1 MNMKFTSIFFTT
13 SESIFENYLKDT
25 NKRVINIKFTSIFL
39 WFVHKICKICISDT
53 YFEQT

>member
-1 MNMKFTSIFFTT
+1 MEAVCLLQFLALLKI
-13 SESIFENYLKDT
+13 YLKDT

-39 WFVHKICKICISDT
+39 WLVHKICKICISDT